1 MKEILARWRYRRNWR
16 EFVWLMRRHA
26 ARGNIDALAELRRLK
41 PDPDP
46 WREQSLRAAV
56 AIRLMFLPNE
66 VCEPAQVIGD
76 AELDQ
81 LVKDKLGTWQ
91 AGVWDGKKGCP
102 KLSVEGLFPRQPTA
116 SL

>member
-16 EFVWLMRRHA
+16 EFVGVMLRHA
-26 ARGNIDALAELRRLK
+26 ARANIHALAELRRLK

-66 VCEPAQVIGD
+66 DCEPTQVIGD
-76 AELDQ
+76 AELGQ
-81 LVKDKLGTWQ
+81 LVKNKLGTRG
-91 AGVWDGKKGCP
+91 ARVTRLP
-102 KLSVEGLFPRQPTA
+102 LEPAF
-116 SL
+116 SLGQI